1 MPYNFVIFSL
11 SQWNINYGAN
21 IKDLSY
27 ELAKSHRVLYIDVP
41 LKRKDRWL
49 KRDQPFVKEVEER
62 IKSKELLVKIQEN
75 LWHYIPTEILE
86 SVNQVKS
93 PSLFNLING
102 VNNKRFSKSILK
114 AVKQIGF
121 EDFILINDNEVYNGL
136 TMKELVKPSLYVYY
150 LRDKLAAMK
159 YWKLHVGRVEPSL
172 IKSADV
178 VVANSEYLSD
188 YASEFNPH
196 SYYVGQGCDVTH
208 FLTRPPQASI
218 DAMLKDIPKPIVG
231 YMGAINAERLD
242 IHLIEGMA
250 TKMPDHSFVFIGSE
264 DQAFKDSALHQLKNV
279 YFLGKK
285 DFSELPAFLYGVDV
299 TINPQAMNEITIGN
313 YPRKVDEYLAAG
325 KPVVATKTHAMNP
338 FREHVY
344 LGESVDDYVA
354 LIPKAI
360 AENSETKAAARRAFA
375 LEHTWKKNTELI
387 LEAIEKVKPESK
399 KQVPA

>member
-11 SQWNINYGAN
+11 SPWNINYGAN

-27 ELAKSHRVLYIDVP
+27 ELAKHNHRVLYIDTP

-49 KRDQPFVKEVEER
+49 KRDKPFVREVEER
-62 IKSKELLVKIQEN
+62 IKSGNLLKQVGEN
-75 LWHYIPTEILE
+75 LWHYIPQEILE

-93 PSLFNLING
+93 ASLFNLVNG
-102 VNNKRFSKSILK
+102 VNNKRFSKSILR

-121 EDFILINDNEVYNGL
+121 DEFIIINDNEVYNGL
-136 TMKELVKPSLYVYY
+136 AIKELVKPSLYVYY
-150 LRDKLAAMK
+150 LRDKLSAMK

-172 IKSADV
+172 IQSADV

-188 YASEFNPH
+188 YAAEFNKH

-208 FLTRPPQASI
+208 FLTRPPQADI
-218 DAMLKDIPKPIVG
+218 DAMLKDIPGPIVG

-242 IHLIEGMA
+242 ISLIEGIA
-250 TKMPDHSFVFIGSE
+250 TKMPDYSFVFIGIE
-264 DQAFKDSALHQLKNV
+264 DDTFKQSALHQLKNV

-344 LGESVDDYVA
+344 LGESVDDYVT

-360 AENSETKAAARRAFA
+360 AENNAAKAAARRDFA
-375 LEHTWKKNTELI
+375 LEHTWKKNAELI
-387 LEAIEKVKPESK
+387 LEAIEKVKPAK
-399 KQVPA
+399 

>member
-11 SQWNINYGAN
+11 SPWNINYGAN

-27 ELAKSHRVLYIDVP
+27 ELAKHHRVLYIDTP

-49 KRDQPFVKEVEER
+49 KRDKPFVKEVEER
-62 IKSKELLVKIQEN
+62 IKSGNLLKQVSEN
-75 LWHYIPTEILE
+75 LWHYIPQEILE

-93 PSLFNLING
+93 ASLFNLVNG
-102 VNNKRFSKSILK
+102 VNNKRFSKSILR

-121 EDFILINDNEVYNGL
+121 DEFIIINDNEVYNGL
-136 TMKELVKPSLYVYY
+136 GIKDLVKPSLYVYY
-150 LRDKLAAMK
+150 IRDKLSAMK

-172 IKSADV
+172 IKSSDV

-188 YASEFNPH
+188 YAAEFNPH

-208 FLTRPPQASI
+208 FLTRPPQSDI
-218 DAMLKDIPKPIVG
+218 DAMLKDIPGPIVG

-242 IHLIEGMA
+242 IGLIEGIA
-250 TKMPDHSFVFIGSE
+250 TRMPDYSFVFIGIE
-264 DQAFKDSALHQLKNV
+264 DDTFKQSSLHQLKNV

-344 LGESVDDYVA
+344 LGESVDDYVT

-360 AENSETKAAARRAFA
+360 AENNATKAAARRDFA
-375 LEHTWKKNTELI
+375 LEHTWKKNAELI
-387 LEAIEKVKPESK
+387 VEAIEKVKPAK
-399 KQVPA
+399 

>member
-1 MPYNFVIFSL
+1 MPYNFVVFSL
-11 SQWNINYGAN
+11 SPWNINYGAN

-27 ELAKSHRVLYIDVP
+27 ELAKHHRVLYIDTP

-49 KRDQPFVKEVEER
+49 KRDKPFVKEVEER
-62 IKSKELLVKIQEN
+62 IKSGNLLKQVGEN
-75 LWHYIPTEILE
+75 LWHYIPQEILE

-93 PSLFNLING
+93 PALFNVVNG

-121 EDFILINDNEVYNGL
+121 DDFIIINDNEVYNGL
-136 TMKELVKPSLYVYY
+136 AIKELVKPSLYVYY
-150 LRDKLAAMK
+150 LRDKLSAMK

-172 IKSADV
+172 IKSSDV
-178 VVANSEYLSD
+178 IVANSEYLSD
-188 YASEFNPH
+188 YAAGFNKH

-208 FLTRPPQASI
+208 FLTRPPQADI

-242 IHLIEGMA
+242 INLIEGIA
-250 TKMPDHSFVFIGSE
+250 TKMPDYSFVFIGIE
-264 DQAFKDSALHQLKNV
+264 DETFKQSALHQLKNV

-285 DFSELPAFLYGVDV
+285 DFAELPAFLYGIDV
-299 TINPQAMNEITIGN
+299 AINPQAMNEITIGN

-338 FREHVY
+338 FRNHVY
-344 LGESVDDYVA
+344 LGESVDDYVT

-360 AENSETKAAARRAFA
+360 AENNAARAEARRNFA
-375 LEHTWKKNTELI
+375 LEHTWKKNAELI
-387 LEAIEKVKPESK
+387 LEAIEKVKPVAS
-399 KQVPA
+399 

>member
-11 SQWNINYGAN
+11 SPWNINYGAN

-27 ELAKSHRVLYIDVP
+27 ELAKHHRVLYIDTP

-49 KRDQPFVKEVEER
+49 KRDKPFVKEVEER
-62 IKSKELLVKIQEN
+62 IKSGNLLKQVSEN
-75 LWHYIPTEILE
+75 LWHYIPQEILE

-93 PSLFNLING
+93 ASLFNLVNG
-102 VNNKRFSKSILK
+102 VNNKRFSKSILR

-121 EDFILINDNEVYNGL
+121 DEFIIINDNEVYNGL
-136 TMKELVKPSLYVYY
+136 TIKELVKPSLYVYY
-150 LRDKLAAMK
+150 LRDKLSAMK

-172 IKSADV
+172 IQSADV

-188 YASEFNPH
+188 YAAEFNKH

-208 FLTRPPQASI
+208 FLTRPPQADI
-218 DAMLKDIPKPIVG
+218 DAMLKDIPGPIVG

-242 IHLIEGMA
+242 ISLIEGIA
-250 TKMPDHSFVFIGSE
+250 TKMPDYSFVFIGIE
-264 DQAFKDSALHQLKNV
+264 DETFKQSALHQLKNV

-285 DFSELPAFLYGVDV
+285 EFSELPAFLYGVDV

-344 LGESVDDYVA
+344 LGESVDDYVT

-360 AENSETKAAARRAFA
+360 AENNAAKAAARRDFA

-387 LEAIEKVKPESK
+387 LEAIEKVKPAK
-399 KQVPA
+399 